1 MSVRIENSSPP
12 STEGPPATRPLP
24 SEPPVHDTMRR
35 LQIGIAGVL
44 TVLLLVDM
52 AGLIG
57 DRARE
62 QVAAEGQANAKVEM
76 PGEAKAGSAPLEELG
91 VQPVSPSSKDE
102 NAGTSIK
109 VPQAVAPTATV
120 PDLEPDP
127 ELERARQSA
136 P

>member
-1 MSVRIENSSPP
+1 MTQSRTDKQAVSP
-12 STEGPPATRPLP
+12 SLAPAPAN
-24 SEPPVHDTMRR
+24 DTMRR

-44 TVLLLVDM
+44 TVLLLVGM

-62 QVAAEGQANAKVEM
+62 NVESDAAMSAEVKM
-76 PGEAKAGSAPLEELG
+76 PGEEQGSGAPLEELG

-102 NAGTSIK
+102 NAPTEVK
-109 VPQAVAPTATV
+109 VPQAAPSPATV

-127 ELERARQSA
+127 ALERARQSKQ
-136 P
+136 

>member
-1 MSVRIENSSPP
+1 MNQIRTDKQTVPP
-12 STEGPPATRPLP
+12 PIVPA
-24 SEPPVHDTMRR
+24 PVNDTMRR

-44 TVLLLVDM
+44 TVLLLVGM

-62 QVAAEGQANAKVEM
+62 NVESDAAASAEVKM
-76 PGEAKAGSAPLEELG
+76 PGEEQGSGAPLEELG
-91 VQPVSPSSKDE
+91 VQPVSPSTKDE
-102 NAGTSIK
+102 NAETPVK
-109 VPQAVAPTATV
+109 VPQAAPSPATV

-127 ELERARQSA
+127 ELQRARKSA

>member
-1 MSVRIENSSPP
+1 VRDLRIDSNA
-12 STEGPPATRPLP
+12 PAKA
-24 SEPPVHDTMRR
+24 PVPAPVNDTMRR

-44 TVLLLVDM
+44 TVLLLVGM

-62 QVAAEGQANAKVEM
+62 NVESDAAATAEVKM
-76 PGEAKAGSAPLEELG
+76 PGEAQGSGAPLEELG

-102 NAGTSIK
+102 NAPTEVK
-109 VPQAVAPTATV
+109 VPQAAPSPATV

-127 ELERARQSA
+127 ELQRARKSV

>member
-1 MSVRIENSSPP
+1 MTDMRIDKK
-12 STEGPPATRPLP
+12 A
-24 SEPPVHDTMRR
+24 PPVAPVPAPVNDTMRR

-44 TVLLLVDM
+44 TVLLLVGM

-62 QVAAEGQANAKVEM
+62 NVESDAAASTEIKM
-76 PGEAKAGSAPLEELG
+76 PGEEQGSGAPLEELG

-102 NAGTSIK
+102 NAATAVK
-109 VPQAVAPTATV
+109 VPQAAPSSATV

-127 ELERARQSA
+127 TLQRARKSN

>member
-1 MSVRIENSSPP
+1 MSVRIENSSSPP
-12 STEGPPATRPLP
+12 EGQSAAPPLPPA
-24 SEPPVHDTMRR
+24 PPVHDTMRR

-44 TVLLLVDM
+44 TVTLLVGM

-62 QVAAEGQANAKVEM
+62 QVAAEGPADAKVEM
-76 PGEAKAGSAPLEELG
+76 PGEEKAGGAPLEELG

-102 NAGTSIK
+102 NADTSIK
-109 VPQAVAPTATV
+109 VPQAVAPAATV